1 MRTRFRVT
9 GVAAFRADVQPVRRA
24 VTYEFRELSA
34 ILPNDRLQQS
44 AHVVTHPP
52 PQFDPRESAIHPEE
66 EGANFTR

>member
-1 MRTRFRVT
+1 M
-9 GVAAFRADVQPVRRA
+9 QPVRRA